1 VAGLRPVNQPF
12 KETSMKKT
20 VIALLMIFGVSV
32 AGSALACESGHDKDK
47 SGTMPPA
54 ATTK

>member
-1 VAGLRPVNQPF
+1 
-12 KETSMKKT
+12 MKKT